1 MGKKDLKRHI
11 LLKHPST
18 HLCMFCLDDKGWSDV
33 FPSQGAYNEHYRN
46 IHTGII
52 ENNAKRRKESNKRQ
66 KVLQCFKCT
75 LIFME
80 VHERERHM
88 FTVHNFDQ
96 CKLCFLMG
104 PSSHIR
110 FHIVECHSDKLCY
123 LCCGNSPIFESSQN
137 LLSHLQ
143 KCHEIIIN
151 NLHANLSCIECSSS
165 EVSDFKSHLIS
176 KHKVTLP
183 LELRQMRKRA
193 PNPINSHGFHT
204 FETCQAAPCIILNF
218 LISFGLYSL
227 PVDVGD
233 FLRLVL
239 GSFNTEKDRE
249 IVHNYPLSE
258 RQIEAER
265 SSNKAF
271 QLSLESKFE
280 CKSCFRYSVTK
291 TKEYVIR
298 LDGSETPKGTFQD
311 FLKNYLFTQRCVCG
325 VSNTVTPALMNND
338 IKYLFVEIDRSIKVQ
353 RDKKDLNLYSL
364 NLDKEFRDGRNLF
377 LGDFFEVFGTI
388 SYLINEDIG
397 GGHYNTNLFSPKR
410 WAESSMITVHEALV
424 KESIMKPDFDT
435 DVVIVALK
443 RIKSTE
449 QVNAS

>member
-1 MGKKDLKRHI
+1 MSQSIGACPVCDTSDPGWGKKDLKRHI

-66 KVLQCFKCT
+66 KVIQCFKCT

-151 NLHANLSCIECSSS
+151 NLDANLSCIECSSS

-193 PNPINSHGFHT
+193 PNRKQQLDDFSIREVTGLKNENGSDCFAFSVLQLLTRTDLFERLSSLSYSNKCSKHS

-233 FLRLVL
+233 FFKA
-239 GSFNTEKDRE
+239 SF
-249 IVHNYPLSE
+249 
-258 RQIEAER
+258 
-265 SSNKAF
+265 
-271 QLSLESKFE
+271 
-280 CKSCFRYSVTK
+280 
-291 TKEYVIR
+291 
-298 LDGSETPKGTFQD
+298 G
-311 FLKNYLFTQRCVCG
+311 
-325 VSNTVTPALMNND
+325 
-338 IKYLFVEIDRSIKVQ
+338 
-353 RDKKDLNLYSL
+353 
-364 NLDKEFRDGRNLF
+364 
-377 LGDFFEVFGTI
+377 
-388 SYLINEDIG
+388 LI
-397 GGHYNTNLFSPKR
+397 
-410 WAESSMITVHEALV
+410 
-424 KESIMKPDFDT
+424 
-435 DVVIVALK
+435 
-443 RIKSTE
+443 
-449 QVNAS
+449 